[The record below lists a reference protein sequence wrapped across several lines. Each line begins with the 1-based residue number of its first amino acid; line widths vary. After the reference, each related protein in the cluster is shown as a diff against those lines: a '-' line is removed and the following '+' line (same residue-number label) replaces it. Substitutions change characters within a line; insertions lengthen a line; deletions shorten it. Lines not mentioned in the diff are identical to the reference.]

1 MDSFVTVTRTS
12 EKDVQHRQIIMT
24 IDGEPL
30 GTLLYGQQVTKP
42 IAPGPHKIKAYNTLV
57 WKTLDFELKA
67 GEHATFSVVNVPG
80 KWTYSL
86 LALLGAGPLYL
97 EFDRTA

>member
-57 WKTLDFELKA
+57 WKTLYFELKA

>member
-1 MDSFVTVTRTS
+1 MNSTCPEPNTSF
-12 EKDVQHRQIIMT
+12 
-24 IDGEPL
+24 
-30 GTLLYGQQVTKP
+30 
-42 IAPGPHKIKAYNTLV
+42 KAYNTLV